1 MGNRKTNRTYKDRVF
16 RAIFGSE
23 ERKEFTL
30 SLYNALNNSNHN
42 NIDDLTFNTL
52 EDVIYVN
59 RKNDVSFLF
68 CDTYNL
74 YEHQNPCN
82 PNMPAR
88 GMMYFSKP
96 SRTKSAGCA
105 AETVQPKI
113 LSIFLGLPPQSNRS
127 SCEKPSRT

>member
-1 MGNRKTNRTYKDRVF
+1 MSSNKPNRMYKDRVF

-30 SLYNALNNSNHN
+30 SLYNALNNSEHK

-59 RKNDVSFLF
+59 MKNDISFAL

-74 YEHQNPCN
+74 YEHQSTYN

-88 GMMYFSKP
+88 GMMYFSRLYENYMNSSTFYRYS
-96 SRTKSAGCA
+96 SRLQAFPIPRFIVLWNG
-105 AETVQPKI
+105 E
-113 LSIFLGLPPQSNRS
+113 
-127 SCEKPSRT
+127 